1 MRDMMAHAGVT
12 ISITNIT
19 DILSFAVGCISELPG
34 IQLFCSYACITFI
47 FCYLYQV
54 SDFFEQI

>member
-1 MRDMMAHAGVT
+1 MRDMMGHAGVT

-54 SDFFEQI
+54 SDFAV